1 MCQRLFKRFDTDS
14 KTVLEIDA
22 MGVYMGRENVLLN
35 HIGNH
40 NIDFCTTNNKNRI
53 GDEKP

>member
-22 MGVYMGRENVLLN
+22 MGVYMGRVNVLLN
-35 HIGNH
+35 HADMWTV
-40 NIDFCTTNNKNRI
+40 DFCTTNNKNRI